1 MKHLNR
7 SIMEDYE
14 ILSSRP
20 ERLCAVQFGA
30 DARLLGGVDRLL
42 DEANRAGANVGAAL
56 VDTDGG
62 EFAGHLKRQ
71 DGMFTVFVRGEA
83 DEKEVHREQVVQSVL
98 RALDPE
104 ADDAALMALARD
116 GGIRFLILSE
126 DEIDEHRSAAAA
138 ALAARFLVE
147 RFRAGLEPPAVL
159 AFGDAPECARR
170 VKARVAAV
178 AERWSAGEEF
188 ARWLEKCR
196 FFPALMDS
204 LTARSGAEEAARLCR
219 EMNYADAMI
228 HIAEP
233 YALCAVQADA
243 AFRAEFPLP
252 GVEYVDDIAP
262 LMERKHRLFDAGLA
276 ILTALGALHGD
287 ATLADCMKDEP
298 LRERLGRALMDE
310 ILPCAPLPREEAAQ
324 YVIRCCE
331 RWENPMNENR
341 LFEAGSGLLRRLRV
355 GVLPAMRAYAD
366 DRFELPEHLA
376 LTLAA
381 AALVYAGVR
390 RGASGAFELE
400 LDGEIVPV
408 HDDPGALEAFSRL
421 SPDMPS
427 DSLAYAVLADRT
439 LWGGEDLRALDGLEE
454 SMAANMAMVASMA
467 AQEEEK

>member
-1 MKHLNR
+1 
-7 SIMEDYE
+7 
-14 ILSSRP
+14 
-20 ERLCAVQFGA
+20 
-30 DARLLGGVDRLL
+30 
-42 DEANRAGANVGAAL
+42 
-56 VDTDGG
+56 
-62 EFAGHLKRQ
+62 
-71 DGMFTVFVRGEA
+71 
-83 DEKEVHREQVVQSVL
+83 
-98 RALDPE
+98 
-104 ADDAALMALARD
+104 
-116 GGIRFLILSE
+116 
-126 DEIDEHRSAAAA
+126 
-138 ALAARFLVE
+138 
-147 RFRAGLEPPAVL
+147 
-159 AFGDAPECARR
+159 
-170 VKARVAAV
+170 
-178 AERWSAGEEF
+178 
-188 ARWLEKCR
+188 
-196 FFPALMDS
+196 
-204 LTARSGAEEAARLCR
+204 
-219 EMNYADAMI
+219 
-228 HIAEP
+228 
-233 YALCAVQADA
+233 
-243 AFRAEFPLP
+243 
-252 GVEYVDDIAP
+252 
-262 LMERKHRLFDAGLA
+262 
-276 ILTALGALHGD
+276 
-287 ATLADCMKDEP
+287 
-298 LRERLGRALMDE
+298 MDE